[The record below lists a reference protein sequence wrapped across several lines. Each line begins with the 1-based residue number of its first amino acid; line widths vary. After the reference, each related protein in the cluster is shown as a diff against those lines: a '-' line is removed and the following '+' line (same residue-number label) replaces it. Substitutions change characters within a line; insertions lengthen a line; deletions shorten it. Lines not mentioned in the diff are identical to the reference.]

1 MREGYRGTD
10 LEHGQGEISGSN
22 TADLNTLKEDLPGQ
36 KPQDPIVNEDEAMA
50 AAEDLAADAVNMF
63 MDLVHNPE
71 KLKALESDP
80 DAMGQFKQL
89 MNTEIPFVDPKKV
102 MQKAS
107 RNRELTMKLPDLE
120 AESLRLRK
128 EAASRHQCANCGK
141 ALTGNQL
148 YYCSET
154 CKAEFYDRHPT
165 SISWNDMRQK
175 ALDRDLNKC
184 VKCGKTADEV
194 DHIMEIW
201 EGGPEF
207 DMDNL
212 QSLCHECHVAKTNE
226 SRRRRDEDRSKG

>member
-1 MREGYRGTD
+1 MSEGYRGTD

-50 AAEDLAADAVNMF
+50 AAEDLAAEDLAADAVNMF

-148 YYCSET
+148 YYCSDT
-154 CKAEFYDRHPT
+154 CKAEFYNRHPT
-165 SISWNDMRQK
+165 SISWNEVRQK

-184 VKCGKTADEV
+184 VKCGKLAEEV
-194 DHIMEIW
+194 DHIMEI
-201 EGGPEF
+201 
-207 DMDNL
+207 
-212 QSLCHECHVAKTNE
+212 
-226 SRRRRDEDRSKG
+226 